1 MTEGLKRTPL
11 FKDHEWIKVE
21 GNVAYIGIT
30 DYAQKALGEI
40 VYVELPEVDSEFS
53 LGDVFSVVESVKAA
67 SDIFMP
73 VDGKVVEV
81 NEALSDEPEKINQ
94 DANNT
99 WIMAVELENNI
110 ESYELM
116 SESEYIAM
124 YEKEA

>member
-1 MTEGLKRTPL
+1 MSTSKVYFT
-11 FKDHEWIKVE
+11 KDHEWIKVE
-21 GNVAYIGIT
+21 GNVAYLGIT

-40 VYVELPEVDSEFS
+40 VYVELPEVDSKFR
-53 LGDVFSVVESVKAA
+53 LGDVFRVVESVKAA

-73 VDGKVVEV
+73 VDGKVIEV

-110 ESYELM
+110 ESYDLM

>member
-94 DANNT
+94 DANDT
-99 WIMAVELENNI
+99 WIMAVELENSI

>member
-1 MTEGLKRTPL
+1 MSTSKVYFT
-11 FKDHEWIKVE
+11 KDHEWIKVE

-94 DANNT
+94 DANDT
-99 WIMAVELENNI
+99 WIMAVELENSI

-116 SESEYIAM
+116 SESEYITM

>member
-73 VDGKVVEV
+73 VDWKVVEV
-81 NEALSDEPEKINQ
+81 NEVLSDEPEKINQ

-116 SESEYIAM
+116 SESEYITM

>member
-1 MTEGLKRTPL
+1 MSTSKVYFT
-11 FKDHEWIKVE
+11 KDHEWIKVE

-94 DANNT
+94 DANDT
-99 WIMAVELENNI
+99 WIMAVELENSI

-116 SESEYIAM
+116 NESEYIAM

>member
-1 MTEGLKRTPL
+1 MSTSKVYFT
-11 FKDHEWIKVE
+11 KDHEWIKVE

-99 WIMAVELENNI
+99 WIMAVELENSI

>member
-1 MTEGLKRTPL
+1 MSTSKVYFT
-11 FKDHEWIKVE
+11 KDHEWIKVE
-21 GNVAYIGIT
+21 GNIAYIGIT

-94 DANNT
+94 DANDT
-99 WIMAVELENNI
+99 WIMAVELENSI

>member
-1 MTEGLKRTPL
+1 MSTSKVYFT
-11 FKDHEWIKVE
+11 KDHEWIKLE
-21 GNVAYIGIT
+21 GTVAYIGIT

-124 YEKEA
+124 YQKEA

>member
-94 DANNT
+94 DANDT

>member
-1 MTEGLKRTPL
+1 MSTSKVYFT
-11 FKDHEWIKVE
+11 KDHEWIKVE

-94 DANNT
+94 DANDT
-99 WIMAVELENNI
+99 WIMAVELENSI

-116 SESEYIAM
+116 SESEYITM
-124 YEKEA
+124 YKKEA

>member
-1 MTEGLKRTPL
+1 MSTSKVY
-11 FKDHEWIKVE
+11 FSKDHEWIKVE
-21 GNVAYIGIT
+21 GNIAYIGIT

-94 DANNT
+94 DANDT

>member
-1 MTEGLKRTPL
+1 MSTSKVYFT
-11 FKDHEWIKVE
+11 KDHEWIKVE

-53 LGDVFSVVESVKAA
+53 LGDVFSVVESVKTA

-94 DANNT
+94 DANST

-116 SESEYIAM
+116 NESEYIAM

>member
-1 MTEGLKRTPL
+1 MSTSKVYFT
-11 FKDHEWIKVE
+11 KDHEWIKVE
-21 GNVAYIGIT
+21 GNIAYIGIT

-94 DANNT
+94 DANDT
-99 WIMAVELENNI
+99 WIMAVELENSI

-124 YEKEA
+124 YEKEAY

>member
-124 YEKEA
+124 YQKEA

>member
-1 MTEGLKRTPL
+1 MSTSKVYFT
-11 FKDHEWIKVE
+11 KDYEWIKLE

>member
-94 DANNT
+94 DANST

>member
-1 MTEGLKRTPL
+1 MSTSKVYFT
-11 FKDHEWIKVE
+11 KDHEWIKVE

-81 NEALSDEPEKINQ
+81 NEVLSDEPEKINQ

>member
-40 VYVELPEVDSEFS
+40 VYVEQPEVDSEFN

-99 WIMAVELENNI
+99 WIMAVELENSI

>member
-1 MTEGLKRTPL
+1 MSTSKVYFT
-11 FKDHEWIKVE
+11 KDHEWIKVE
-21 GNVAYIGIT
+21 GNIAYIGIT

-116 SESEYIAM
+116 NESEYIAM

>member
-1 MTEGLKRTPL
+1 MSTSKVYFT
-11 FKDHEWIKVE
+11 KDHEWIKVE

-124 YEKEA
+124 YEKTS

>member
-1 MTEGLKRTPL
+1 MSTSKVYFT
-11 FKDHEWIKVE
+11 KDHEWIKVE

-116 SESEYIAM
+116 SESEYITM

>member
-1 MTEGLKRTPL
+1 MSTSKVYFT
-11 FKDHEWIKVE
+11 KDHEWIKVE

-94 DANNT
+94 NANNT

>member
-1 MTEGLKRTPL
+1 MSTSKVYFT
-11 FKDHEWIKVE
+11 KDHEWIKVE
-21 GNVAYIGIT
+21 GNIAYIGIT

-40 VYVELPEVDSEFS
+40 VYVELPEVDSESS

-94 DANNT
+94 DANDT

-124 YEKEA
+124 YQKEA

>member
-1 MTEGLKRTPL
+1 MSTSKVYFT
-11 FKDHEWIKVE
+11 KDHEWIKVE

-116 SESEYIAM
+116 SESEIGRAHV
-124 YEKEA
+124 

>member
-116 SESEYIAM
+116 NESEYIAM

>member
-1 MTEGLKRTPL
+1 MSTSKVY
-11 FKDHEWIKVE
+11 FSKDHEWIKVE
-21 GNVAYIGIT
+21 GNIAYIGIT
-30 DYAQKALGEI
+30 NYAQKALGEI

-94 DANNT
+94 DANDT

-116 SESEYIAM
+116 SESEYITM

>member
-1 MTEGLKRTPL
+1 MSTSKVYFT
-11 FKDHEWIKVE
+11 KDHEWIKVE

-94 DANNT
+94 DANDI
-99 WIMAVELENNI
+99 WIMAVELENSI

>member
-1 MTEGLKRTPL
+1 MSTSKVYFT
-11 FKDHEWIKVE
+11 KDHEWIKVE

-94 DANNT
+94 DANST